1 MKFCFADPNGKLKVK
16 FNDNKNLNFESLGN
30 IIERKLGIEEL
41 SNRSIEKMYYQYDTD
56 TDEINGYGD

>member
-1 MKFCFADPNGKLKVK
+1 M
-16 FNDNKNLNFESLGN
+16 NFESLGN